1 METQEKKKT
10 QWTPRYG
17 PKKGE
22 REYPQLTP
30 EVAERIEKKLQEL
43 KEKEKK

>member
-1 METQEKKKT
+1 MATEEREVKKK
-10 QWTPRYG
+10 WKPFPR
-17 PKKGE
+17 PS

-30 EVAERIEKKLQEL
+30 EVAEKLEKKLQAL